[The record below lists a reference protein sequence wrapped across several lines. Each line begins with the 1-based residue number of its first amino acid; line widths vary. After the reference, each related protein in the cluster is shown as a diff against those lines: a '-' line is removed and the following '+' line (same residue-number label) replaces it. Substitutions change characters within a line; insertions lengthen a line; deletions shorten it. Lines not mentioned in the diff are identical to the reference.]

1 MARVKNPILGSY
13 SGRMGN
19 IVYRVINGNTYVSV
33 RPLKY
38 KPSKSPAAK
47 RVKNNFSAVVN
58 LARSVNAVPAL
69 KNVWKTS
76 EVEGYSPY
84 HKLIRNNIALI
95 SEGNL
100 TTENIITPEGLDLE
114 LSSLSVLKN
123 NLNAGFTFQENAN
136 VKFPLELHGFF
147 YFKDYNKR
155 ILSFIEKINE
165 PEPNGVYNLSIPL
178 NPYITKGLKEDPHPL
193 VYLAVAGSVPPKKK
207 IYWSGTAARQL

>member
-58 LARSVNAVPAL
+58 LAQSVNSVPAL
-69 KNVWKTS
+69 KNIWKTS
-76 EVEGYSPY
+76 EAEGYSPY

-100 TTENIITPEGLDLE
+100 TTGNIITPEGLDLE
-114 LSSLSVLKN
+114 LSSLSLQRN
-123 NLNAGFTFQENAN
+123 TLNAGFTFRENAN
-136 VKFPLELHGFF
+136 IKFPLELHFVF
-147 YFKDYNKR
+147 YFKDYDKR
-155 ILSFIEKINE
+155 ILSFVEKINE
-165 PEPNGVYNLSIPL
+165 PEPDGVYNINIPL
-178 NPYITKGLKEDPHPL
+178 NPYVTKGLKEDPHPL
-193 VYLAVAGSVPPKKK
+193 VYLAATGSVPSRKK
-207 IYWSGTAARQL
+207 IYWSGTAAIQM

>member
-38 KPSKSPAAK
+38 KPSKSVAAK

-76 EVEGYSPY
+76 ETEGYSPY

-100 TTENIITPEGLDLE
+100 TTGNIITPEGLDLE
-114 LSSLSVLKN
+114 LSSLSIQKN

-136 VKFPLELHGFF
+136 VKFPLELHCFF

-155 ILSFIEKINE
+155 IL
-165 PEPNGVYNLSIPL
+165 
-178 NPYITKGLKEDPHPL
+178 
-193 VYLAVAGSVPPKKK
+193 
-207 IYWSGTAARQL
+207 